1 MASPASYLAPVVHEL
16 MKQWPDNRAVN
27 IVCHGHSVPA
37 GYFATPFVDSFNAY
51 PHGLHK
57 KLKER
62 FPFSVANCIVTARGG
77 ENSQNG
83 AARIE
88 SEVLNHRADVLTLDY
103 ALNDR
108 KIGLFSAEK
117 AHRLMI
123 EAALERG
130 VRVILL
136 GPSADKICLYNLDE
150 RRKLDAHNSQLKALA
165 GEYGVGYED
174 VLALFDAQ
182 QTRNGLDEVMSWPNH
197 PNARGHNLIVGALM
211 KWFPIP
217 VLPPSRD

>member
-1 MASPASYLAPVVHEL
+1 MASPTSYLASVVGEL

-37 GYFATPFVDSFNAY
+37 GYFATPFVDTFNSY
-51 PHGLHK
+51 PHGLHR

-62 FPFSVANCIVTARGG
+62 FPFSVVNCIVTARGG
-77 ENSQNG
+77 ENSQMG
-83 AARIE
+83 AARMD
-88 SEVLNHRADVLTLDY
+88 EVTNHRPNVLTLDY

-108 KIGLFSAEK
+108 QIGLFSAEK

-123 EAALERG
+123 ETALERG
-130 VRVILL
+130 AKVILL

-150 RRKLDAHNSQLKALA
+150 RRKLDAHNAQLKALA

-174 VLALFDAQ
+174 ILALFDAQ

-217 VLPPSRD
+217 VRLPAGD